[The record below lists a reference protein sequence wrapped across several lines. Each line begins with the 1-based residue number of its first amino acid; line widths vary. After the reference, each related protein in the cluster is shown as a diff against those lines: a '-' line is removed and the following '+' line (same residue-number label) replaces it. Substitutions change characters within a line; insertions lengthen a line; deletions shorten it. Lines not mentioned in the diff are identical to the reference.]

1 MTGEFF
7 ESKIKKKY
15 TQCWAVFLEF
25 QIDYVLARSKIF
37 NNDTELFFIMGALIY
52 NQNLSNRKNSK
63 LINYRDEWWRNIT
76 NIDDKKGLN
85 AMTISELN
93 WNTKTNCY

>member
-1 MTGEFF
+1 MLYKNNKVNKEYDRKFF
-7 ESKIKKKY
+7 ESRIKKKY

-52 NQNLSNRKNSK
+52 NQNFHQ
-63 LINYRDEWWRNIT
+63 
-76 NIDDKKGLN
+76 
-85 AMTISELN
+85 
-93 WNTKTNCY
+93 